1 VKKKNRRIQG
11 YDYFQIRAK
20 MGVDTARKLILGY
33 KWKNELFCSYSADG
47 RMAVSNIDVCQCS
60 L

>member
-1 VKKKNRRIQG
+1 
-11 YDYFQIRAK
+11 

-47 RMAVSNIDVCQCS
+47 RMAVSNIDVW
-60 L
+60 LYFGANVAVL